1 MTDLTLLSL
10 IDEQR
15 LRLGMSVV
23 MPIRIG
29 YHRGLVWVALS
40 RHPDHPLTEGSCSGE
55 TLSEALGV
63 MLAKLTRRDV
73 ATT

>member
-1 MTDLTLLSL
+1 MTDLALIEA

-15 LRLGMSVV
+15 LRLGMSVA

-40 RHPDHPLTEGSCSGE
+40 RHPDHPLTEGACSGE

-63 MLAKLTRRDV
+63 MLAALTRRDV

>member
-1 MTDLTLLSL
+1 MTDLALLEA

-15 LRLGMSVV
+15 LRLGLGCS

>member
-1 MTDLTLLSL
+1 MTDLTLLEA

-15 LRLGMSVV
+15 LRLGMSVS

-55 TLSEALGV
+55 SVSEALGV
-63 MLAKLTRRDV
+63 MLDRLV
-73 ATT
+73 AR